1 MPFMYFALYMVA
13 ETLTFWAVSKWIGV
27 GWALIALFVTMFFGM
42 SIAGLEV
49 RRLMG
54 KQVERTGD
62 GTYVVRGGN
71 VGKTASNVGLTL
83 VGGMLLSLPGFL
95 TTILGALFIFSPTR
109 AVFRTVMAA
118 SLYRK
123 IENMGVKIYEA
134 TPMAQQHDSY
144 GDFGSFGRGQATQS
158 GHPSTQDAGPHEVLD
173 EEEIRRWSE
182 NLDPDDFGPSGGESK
197 GGKS

>member
-62 GTYVVRGGN
+62 GTYVVHAGN

-109 AVFRTVMAA
+109 C
-118 SLYRK
+118 
-123 IENMGVKIYEA
+123 
-134 TPMAQQHDSY
+134 P
-144 GDFGSFGRGQATQS
+144 
-158 GHPSTQDAGPHEVLD
+158 P
-173 EEEIRRWSE
+173 IRRSMATSASTARA
-182 NLDPDDFGPSGGESK
+182 NVLLR
-197 GGKS
+197 